1 MSLRRIIVNM
11 NSNINAIISILV
23 LGFSWWIVGVDDNDR
38 GKKATGAGIVLIGII
53 FNLLMLLGVS
63 K

>member
-1 MSLRRIIVNM
+1 M